1 MTLPQIEFVLTAR
14 RRPSDWM
21 PEDLR
26 RIRYV
31 YSIKKKVQDIS
42 ESYGGL
48 SFLPQSFFVSIF
60 LGEATRASLR
70 ASRQSNRGTAT
81 GPDEAPWPA
90 NESPG
95 RRASTLTRL
104 RRRRVY
110 APQPS
115 YLPSDSERGQYCSA
129 DHLTDEEFLSPA
141 GRVASQ
147 NNIARRVR
155 KSYRASV
162 DGPSEASDAGEGGT
176 AYDLG
181 DSLLGPQDVAI
192 LLQAG
197 LTSSMK
203 GSTVV
208 QLNQRM
214 LLDLMASQPRS
225 FAVAVLAEI
234 GTPGGHGSPRGLCS
248 ALMTLLELDQSS
260 FTKFH
265 RIDMHSLLE
274 SVSTTYFLFFR
285 GSLSPAWY
293 FFLRF
298 PRSTKQFNS
307 ILFLVSLS
315 SFAVASWS

>member
-1 MTLPQIEFVLTAR
+1 M
-14 RRPSDWM
+14 
-21 PEDLR
+21 
-26 RIRYV
+26 
-31 YSIKKKVQDIS
+31 
-42 ESYGGL
+42 
-48 SFLPQSFFVSIF
+48 
-60 LGEATRASLR
+60 
-70 ASRQSNRGTAT
+70 
-81 GPDEAPWPA
+81 
-90 NESPG
+90 
-95 RRASTLTRL
+95 
-104 RRRRVY
+104 
-110 APQPS
+110 
-115 YLPSDSERGQYCSA
+115 
-129 DHLTDEEFLSPA
+129 
-141 GRVASQ
+141 
-147 NNIARRVR
+147 
-155 KSYRASV
+155 

-181 DSLLGPQDVAI
+181 ESLLGPQDVAI

-274 SVSTTYFLFFR
+274 SVSTTYFLFFLWQLIP
-285 GSLSPAWY
+285 GLVLLLTFSP
-293 FFLRF
+293 FH
-298 PRSTKQFNS
+298 
-307 ILFLVSLS
+307 
-315 SFAVASWS
+315 